1 MIQSAQL
8 LKSTVQLKNA
18 STNICRRFI
27 SQLPKSLNHENA
39 KTVSSRP
46 FATVTLDPISFK
58 PSTKNA
64 MGSQIP
70 KNEKPTIFRNHVQPP
85 ELPATFRLKT
95 GQTFKAV
102 SFGAP
107 LKESVSGEVVFTTS
121 LVGYPESMSDPSYR
135 GQILVF
141 TQPLI
146 GNYGVPAM
154 DKDEFGLFK
163 HFESEKIHVKG
174 IIVTDYA
181 KKYSHW
187 NAVESLGEWCAR
199 NNVPALSGVDTRAVV
214 TLLREQGSTLGEIII
229 GDAKPAKEL
238 EDPNKRNLVAE
249 VSVKSKKIYNKGG
262 DVKIALID
270 CGAKQNIIRCL
281 AKRGAEVHLV
291 PWNHDVT
298 KDSTHYDGIFISN
311 GPGNPSY
318 CEETI
323 MNLRKLLIRE
333 SSKPVPTPNFGICM
347 GNLLL
352 GAAAGF
358 ETYKLPYGN
367 RGHNQ
372 PAINLITN
380 QCVITSQNHGFAIKD
395 GEKDMVEGWEKYF
408 VNANDGSNEGIRH
421 KTLPFASVQY
431 HPEAK
436 AGPQDTEYLFE
447 EYLDTVRES
456 KKEYL
461 RQKSKI
467 SKKQYPQIQVG
478 AEVNISSQKQIS
490 ESA

>member
-18 STNICRRFI
+18 STNICRRFV
-27 SQLPKSLNHENA
+27 SQLPKRLNNEAVQNIN
-39 KTVSSRP
+39 SRP
-46 FATVTLDPISFK
+46 FATVTLDPLSFN
-58 PSTKNA
+58 PSVKNA
-64 MGSQIP
+64 KVNQLP
-70 KNEKPTIFRNHVQPP
+70 KPAVFRNHVQPP

-95 GQTFKAV
+95 GQTYKAV

-163 HFESEKIHVKG
+163 HFESDKIHVKG

-199 NNVPALSGVDTRAVV
+199 HNIPALSGVDTRAVV

-229 GDAKPAKEL
+229 GDAKPAAEL

-262 DVKIALID
+262 DVKIALI
-270 CGAKQNIIRCL
+270 
-281 AKRGAEVHLV
+281 
-291 PWNHDVT
+291 
-298 KDSTHYDGIFISN
+298 
-311 GPGNPSY
+311 GNY
-318 CEETI
+318 I
-323 MNLRKLLIRE
+323 KWFYI
-333 SSKPVPTPNFGICM
+333 
-347 GNLLL
+347 
-352 GAAAGF
+352 
-358 ETYKLPYGN
+358 YKKKKKINKVIY
-367 RGHNQ
+367 
-372 PAINLITN
+372 INLNLKKKKKN
-380 QCVITSQNHGFAIKD
+380 Q
-395 GEKDMVEGWEKYF
+395 
-408 VNANDGSNEGIRH
+408 
-421 KTLPFASVQY
+421 
-431 HPEAK
+431 
-436 AGPQDTEYLFE
+436 
-447 EYLDTVRES
+447 
-456 KKEYL
+456 
-461 RQKSKI
+461 
-467 SKKQYPQIQVG
+467 
-478 AEVNISSQKQIS
+478 
-490 ESA
+490 

>member
-18 STNICRRFI
+18 STSICRRFI
-27 SQLPKSLNHENA
+27 SQLPKSLNNENA
-39 KTVSSRP
+39 QNLNSRP
-46 FATVTLDPISFK
+46 FATVTLDPLSFN
-58 PSTKNA
+58 PSVKNA
-64 MGSQIP
+64 KVNQLP
-70 KNEKPTIFRNHVQPP
+70 KPTFFRNHVQPP

-95 GQTFKAV
+95 GQTFKAT

-163 HFESEKIHVKG
+163 HFESDKIHVKG

-199 NNVPALSGVDTRAVV
+199 NNIPALSGVDTRAVV

-298 KDSTHYDGIFISN
+298 KDHS
-311 GPGNPSY
+311 
-318 CEETI
+318 
-323 MNLRKLLIRE
+323 L
-333 SSKPVPTPNFGICM
+333 
-347 GNLLL
+347 
-352 GAAAGF
+352 
-358 ETYKLPYGN
+358 
-367 RGHNQ
+367 
-372 PAINLITN
+372 
-380 QCVITSQNHGFAIKD
+380 
-395 GEKDMVEGWEKYF
+395 
-408 VNANDGSNEGIRH
+408 
-421 KTLPFASVQY
+421 
-431 HPEAK
+431 
-436 AGPQDTEYLFE
+436 
-447 EYLDTVRES
+447 
-456 KKEYL
+456 
-461 RQKSKI
+461 
-467 SKKQYPQIQVG
+467 
-478 AEVNISSQKQIS
+478 
-490 ESA
+490 

>member
-1 MIQSAQL
+1 
-8 LKSTVQLKNA
+8 
-18 STNICRRFI
+18 
-27 SQLPKSLNHENA
+27 
-39 KTVSSRP
+39 
-46 FATVTLDPISFK
+46 
-58 PSTKNA
+58 
-64 MGSQIP
+64 
-70 KNEKPTIFRNHVQPP
+70 
-85 ELPATFRLKT
+85 
-95 GQTFKAV
+95 
-102 SFGAP
+102 
-107 LKESVSGEVVFTTS
+107 
-121 LVGYPESMSDPSYR
+121 MSDPSYR

-333 SSKPVPTPNFGICM
+333 SSKPVPTPIFGICM

-380 QCVITSQNHGFAIKD
+380 KCVITSQNHGFAIKD